1 MKLRRWKF
9 LAVCATATVL
19 LAGFAG
25 SAEARTDLVKG
36 STAVAPYKTEVVP
49 WKPEPVTV
57 SVAPGTFTVGEKLVM
72 IGPGGS
78 LAVLTAVLVPLFKA
92 ASTPRTW

>member
-25 SAEARTDLVKG
+25 SAKARTDLAKG
-36 STAVAPYKTEVVP
+36 STAAAPYK
-49 WKPEPVTV
+49 
-57 SVAPGTFTVGEKLVM
+57 VGIVYSRTGL
-72 IGPGGS
+72 
-78 LAVLTAVLVPLFKA
+78 LAA
-92 ASTPRTW
+92 